1 MAVNKNFVVKNG
13 LEVNT
18 SLILADAST
27 NRVGVGSTT
36 PDFTLDVNGDIGV
49 TGGIIVSGVST
60 ITNDLQVGTSGSIFY
75 VSDSNNNVGIGTSVP
90 NPIYTLEVR
99 SPVSTGQTALYV
111 YGDMRVTGD
120 INLDDITLDDAT
132 IQDLI
137 VTRNVRLNSISG
149 ITTISGY
156 TDINNNADISLALNV
171 GGISTFV
178 GFSTFQDYV
187 FIQDGLNVGGG
198 VTVTGAADF
207 NGSLDVDGL
216 TELDDVNV
224 SGVATVATLYAAAGI
239 ITATSVNVSTAT
251 TTKDLLVTGIATIA
265 DARIAAGILTATQV
279 DITNLNVSGVTTS
292 TDKEIYNQFD
302 ITNNGASAY
311 QFAATGIGFTQATD
325 NPTLY
330 LSRGKNYRFSVNA
343 SGHPFYIKTVNS
355 TGTGNAY
362 NDGVDNNGAAV
373 GIITF
378 KVPYNAPDILH
389 YNCSIHSSMHGEI
402 RVGAQGGGIGV
413 GSEGTFIG
421 AGATMIDFKS
431 SNGSNTVDLTAGIAT
446 VTVQTGVSLGL
457 AIALGG

>member
-13 LEVNT
+13 LEVAT
-18 SLILADAST
+18 DVILANATSK
-27 NRVGVGSTT
+27 NVGIGSTQPT
-36 PDFTLDVNGDIGV
+36 FTLDVR
-49 TGGIIVSGVST
+49 GGIGATDVKVSGFT
-60 ITNDLQVGTSGSIFY
+60 TLTQDLQVGTSGSVFY
-75 VSDSNNNVGIGTSVP
+75 VSDSNNNVGVGTSVP
-90 NPIYTLEVR
+90 NPIYTLDVR

-120 INLDDITLDDAT
+120 INLDDITLDDAEIQNLT
-132 IQDLI
+132 ITDTLH
-137 VTRNVRLNSISG
+137 VTGL
-149 ITTISGY
+149 T
-156 TDINNNADISLALNV
+156 
-171 GGISTFV
+171 TFV
-178 GFSTFQDYV
+178 GFTTFNDYV
-187 FIQDGLNVGGG
+187 FIQDGLNV
-198 VTVTGAADF
+198 TGAGITAPDI
-207 NGSLDVDGL
+207 
-216 TELDDVNV
+216 NV
-224 SGVATVATLYAAAGI
+224 SGTATVGTLNAGHVGI
-239 ITATSVNVSTAT
+239 ITATSVDVAGLT
-251 TTKDLLVTGIATIA
+251 TTKDLLVT
-265 DARIAAGILTATQV
+265 
-279 DITNLNVSGVTTS
+279 GVTTS

-302 ITNNGASAY
+302 ITNNGSGAY

-330 LSRGKNYRFSVNA
+330 LTKGKNCRFSVNA

-362 NDGVDNNGAAV
+362 EDGVTNNGAAV

-378 KVPYNAPDILH
+378 KIPYNAPDILY
-389 YNCSIHSSMHGEI
+389 YNCSVHSSMNGEI
-402 RVGAQGGGIGV
+402 RIGGAGAGVGV